1 MKAIQTVNLPYIA
14 LALGLLLTLLITR
27 GSEVGS
33 TGEPLLPLLTLLIFN
48 ECAFFLT
55 AAGAFI
61 GVRQLKSIG
70 FKVSGNLLYTTTTL
84 LCVLMMIQFMLL
96 GIKLWPL

>member
-1 MKAIQTVNLPYIA
+1 MKTVDFPYIA
-14 LALGLLLTLLITR
+14 TGLGLLLLLVITK
-27 GSEVGS
+27 GSD
-33 TGEPLLPLLTLLIFN
+33 TDNNGETLLPLLTLLIIN

-61 GVRQLKSIG
+61 GLKHINSIG
-70 FKVSGNLLYTTTTL
+70 FKISIRSFYSISTILCILLTL
-84 LCVLMMIQFMLL
+84 QFILL

>member
-1 MKAIQTVNLPYIA
+1 MKTYNFPYIA
-14 LALGLLLTLLITR
+14 MILGLLLLLIVMR
-27 GSEVGS
+27 GSETDAEGI
-33 TGEPLLPLLTLLIFN
+33 TALPLLTLLIIN

-61 GVRQLKSIG
+61 GIKRLLNTG
-70 FKVSGNLLYTTTTL
+70 FQAFYSATTL
-84 LCVLMMIQFMLL
+84 LCILLTIQFILL